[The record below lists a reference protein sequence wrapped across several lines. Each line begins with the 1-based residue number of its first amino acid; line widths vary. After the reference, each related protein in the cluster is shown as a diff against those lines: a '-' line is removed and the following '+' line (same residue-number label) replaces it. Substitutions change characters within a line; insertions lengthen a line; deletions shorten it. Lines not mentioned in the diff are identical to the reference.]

1 MDADDLKRAVGE
13 LTAES
18 AYADFCLART
28 IALARGERVDVVEDV
43 LPLVRDVRSALKKLS
58 QDISEA
64 HKHQCALSREFLRFK
79 QDILDAY
86 DARDRFVHS
95 MEVLQLSSS
104 EWDPLTG
111 EHWHPKSGHKIQVT
125 ASEVQRLSNRL
136 RGLGGTAMRMTV
148 AIEQWPTRHDD
159 FWI

>member
-1 MDADDLKRAVGE
+1 MDADDLKRAIGE

-28 IALARGERVDVVEDV
+28 IAFARGQKIGEVEDV

-58 QDISEA
+58 QDITDA
-64 HKHQCALSREFLRFK
+64 HQHKCALSREFLRFK
-79 QDILDAY
+79 QEVFVAW
-86 DARDRFVHS
+86 DARDSFVHS

-104 EWDPLTG
+104 ELHPLTG
-111 EHWHPKSGHKIQVT
+111 KYWHPKSGRLRVT
-125 ASEVQRLSNRL
+125 PSDVEILSRRL

-148 AIEQWPTRHDD
+148 AIAEWPTRHDD